1 MRSDLRPQLNK
12 AYGQKFM
19 HTPAFDKFAD
29 EALTFDYACQLPQPQ
44 CWLCR
49 EGSLS
54 VQTATLLTPA
64 LCADTNF
71 GICSASRNSF
81 MTGRAPDKTRV
92 WNFINGE
99 RSNSSSA
106 LCTCCAGASALSA
119 RAVPVRALATRLTAL
134 TLAGRLSAGRH
145 GGRRPRPAVGEHARV
160 LRQAQLHH
168 ARPRQALP
176 VSVPASSPLRLS
188 WQI

>member
-29 EALTFDYACQLPQPQ
+29 EALTFDYACEPVTRAG
-44 CWLCR
+44 CAGRGRCAN
-49 EGSLS
+49 
-54 VQTATLLTPA
+54 VLTPA

-106 LCTCCAGASALSA
+106 LCTCSAGALCRNA
-119 RAVPVRALATRLTAL
+119 R
-134 TLAGRLSAGRH
+134 
-145 GGRRPRPAVGEHARV
+145 
-160 LRQAQLHH
+160 
-168 ARPRQALP
+168 
-176 VSVPASSPLRLS
+176 
-188 WQI
+188 WQRG